1 MNIRSPRIGPQPWE
15 VVRTK
20 LDQSLPFANMR
31 DTPYYRDAV
40 WEQFSKQ
47 EYERRYRALR
57 AKMREQKLDALIVP
71 GGPSHRSL
79 RARAIPNGRS
89 ATACRRRS
97 SNDSGRRARS
107 TRRAFARASLPAARG
122 NGAHI
127 PVSRTAPR
135 RRRGNRACRAYWR
148 TVAIDRAWCGRPPTA
163 AGRCGASECSLADLR
178 IGEWGRK
185 VGREDRIQLPD

>member
-71 GGPSHRSL
+71 GGPAIGNGTRSQATSSYRS
-79 RARAIPNGRS
+79 RANRRWSIRWAAPMPKRYAGRS
-89 ATACRRRS
+89 KSRSRTSGIAATAATPTSWS
-97 SNDSGRRARS
+97 SVCAN
-107 TRRAFARASLPAARG
+107 
-122 NGAHI
+122 
-127 PVSRTAPR
+127 
-135 RRRGNRACRAYWR
+135 
-148 TVAIDRAWCGRPPTA
+148 
-163 AGRCGASECSLADLR
+163 
-178 IGEWGRK
+178 
-185 VGREDRIQLPD
+185 